1 MGKIDAYLNV
11 LRKEHEKLDLRDLG
25 MESVGVV
32 RMRPTDSQLRRA
44 DLQGQRSSQVDAAQ
58 LG

>member
-11 LRKEHEKLDLRDLG
+11 LRKEHEKLDLRDLR

-32 RMRPTDSQLRRA
+32 RMRPTDSQQRQA
-44 DLQGQRSSQVDAAQ
+44 DLLGRSSSQATAAP

>member
-1 MGKIDAYLNV
+1 MGKIDAYLSV
-11 LRKEHEKLDLRDLG
+11 LRKEHEKLDLRDLR

-32 RMRPTDSQLRRA
+32 RMRPTDSQLRLA
-44 DLQGQRSSQVDAAQ
+44 DLQGRRSSQVAAVP